1 MSIAP
6 TRKVNAGGITA
17 SLAVV
22 IVWAA
27 KEFARVEVPAEIAVA
42 MTGILAY
49 IVQYIV
55 RDK

>member
-1 MSIAP
+1 MMPS
-6 TRKVNAGGITA
+6 RKVNAGGITA

-49 IVQYIV
+49 IVQYMV